1 MAIPDNE
8 TTMNP
13 LSIIVNSPVLVEPQ
27 EYIGVWL
34 DEGCDKPENVSIKKA
49 LSDIFQSFESF
60 TLWDK
65 CINYINEPR
74 PGKIFFIV
82 SHEIGQYF
90 VPLMVPENIVTI
102 EYIFVFSNKTN
113 AQEYWQSKISD
124 KIRGGFNSLDDL
136 TQAIKDAT
144 AVFNEQIRTA
154 TTSTTLLNTPPFS
167 SNDQINVET
176 RFDNQSISNSR
187 FYGVPSTLVLDK
199 NITKTAIKD
208 LSEDHVWFIQF
219 QLLIEIIVGLQNS
232 IQAKEDIVWICRKYY
247 MDDDCEQRKIDKF
260 EQEAE
265 NYSKA
270 IYWYTAESFLIHLL
284 NRVCSTEDVDH
295 LYYFRLFITNL
306 HKRILELVNDNFTIS
321 LRERTKVLYRGKRL
335 SASAVENFRKSIGN
349 LVAMKGFLSATIDED
364 VARFFS
370 GDGIQQ
376 EGSVCVVFKLN
387 IVKWEECKSSA
398 AIKLEESAMKDENE
412 VLFTIGSIWKID
424 KVDKFK
430 DSNANIWCIELTSCS
445 ESDARSDQLIKHFK
459 GQLGQTSDLLAL
471 GDFLIKIGQYEKA
484 EKYYKIFEKDHIWP
498 EKHIDRAGIY
508 NRLGII
514 HLERKDLNLA
524 IDYFKKAVDAAP
536 PDSNIRQVANA
547 NAQNVQT
554 ELQRSPTIFLGRR
567 LGSSDVISKFLVT
580 NEASVPVFKNN
591 LGHTAYIQGRYDEAQ
606 MHFKDAISPMKT
618 QEIDYLPEI
627 SCVYNNLGAVAYEE
641 KDYPKAKDYFLKA
654 IFTLQQLT
662 SNHPWI
668 NEYKQNL
675 AFSQRHISKR
685 QKVE

>member
-8 TTMNP
+8 TTMNL

-34 DEGCDKPENVSIKKA
+34 DEDCDKPENVSIKKA
-49 LSDIFQSFESF
+49 LSDIFQSFAPF

-136 TQAIKDAT
+136 TQAVKNAIKI
-144 AVFNEQIRTA
+144 FNERIRTA
-154 TTSTTLLNTPPFS
+154 TTSTTMLNTPPFN
-167 SNDQINVET
+167 SNDHVNVET
-176 RFDNQSISNSR
+176 RFDNQSINNSH
-187 FYGVPSTLVLDK
+187 FYDVPSTLVLDK

-208 LSEDHVWFIQF
+208 LSKDHVWFIQF

-232 IQAKEDIVWICRKYY
+232 TQAKEDIVLIFRQHYK
-247 MDDDCEQRKIDKF
+247 DNNCEQDKIKKF
-260 EQEAE
+260 EKEAE
-265 NYSKA
+265 DYSKA
-270 IYWYTAESFLIHLL
+270 IYWYTAESFIIHLL

-335 SASAVENFRKSIGN
+335 SVSAVENFRKSVGN
-349 LVAMKGFLSATIDED
+349 LVAMKGFLSTTVDED

-387 IVKWEECKSSA
+387 IVNWEECKSSA
-398 AIKLEESAMKDENE
+398 AVKPEEGVMPDENE
-412 VLFTIGSIWKID
+412 VLFTIGSIWKINE
-424 KVDKFK
+424 VGKFK
-430 DSNANIWCIELTSCS
+430 DSNTNIWCIELTSCS

-471 GDFLIKIGQYEKA
+471 GDFLMKIGQYEKA
-484 EKYYKIFEKDHIWP
+484 EKYYQILKKGQNWP
-498 EKHIDRAGIY
+498 EKHVDLAGIY

-514 HLERKDLNLA
+514 RLERKDLDLA

-536 PDSNIRQVANA
+536 PDSNIKQAADANVE
-547 NAQNVQT
+547 NV
-554 ELQRSPTIFLGRR
+554 EIESKRPPTILLGKR
-567 LGSSDVISKFLVT
+567 LGPSDVISKFLVT
-580 NEASVPVFKNN
+580 NEASTPILKNN
-591 LGHTAYIQGRYDEAQ
+591 LGHTAYIQGKYDEAQ
-606 MHFKDAISPMKT
+606 KYFEDAIGLMET
-618 QEIDYLPEI
+618 QEIDYLPEM

-641 KDYPKAKDYFLKA
+641 KDYPKAKDYFRKA
-654 IFTLQQLT
+654 IFTLQELT
-662 SNHPWI
+662 SSHPWI
-668 NEYKQNL
+668 NEYKENL
-675 AFSQRHISKR
+675 ACAQRHISKR
-685 QKVE
+685 QKIE